1 MKRPIWKG
9 PTIRN
14 NFNNEKAIW
23 KGNSTLPDLLKGA
36 IKFSYQEGKAS
47 WLARSVFVCAYRL
60 RANLI
65 ARLATSLRH
74 FLGTGARGGG
84 GAGGGGPGGGQ
95 GGAVRQQ
102 EQAHSR
108 GALIGNLLFGEKIN
122 SIHPHKI
129 WIHIA
134 TNDFLIKSSAINLV
148 LNMTVCEKMQLQ
160 VPGSS
165 AARQRLIEVGGISQK
180 QLSAVQF
187 DWYQFRPF
195 TPRTMLPLKATNS
208 THQQRH

>member
-1 MKRPIWKG
+1 MIG
-9 PTIRN
+9 N
-14 NFNNEKAIW
+14 NFKVRFCLCLSPASQFD
-23 KGNSTLPDLLKGA
+23 STFVWLPSSATFWAPEPEAGVA
-36 IKFSYQEGKAS
+36 QAEVAQEEGKGEPS
-47 WLARSVFVCAYRL
+47 GSRSRL
-60 RANLI
+60 THEA
-65 ARLATSLRH
+65 
-74 FLGTGARGGG
+74 
-84 GAGGGGPGGGQ
+84 Q
-95 GGAVRQQ
+95 
-102 EQAHSR
+102 
-108 GALIGNLLFGEKIN
+108 LIGNLLFGEKIN

-165 AARQRLIEVGGISQK
+165 AARQRLIEVGGISQQ

-187 DWYQFRPF
+187 DWYQFRAF
-195 TPRTMLPLKATNS
+195 TPRTTLPLKATNS

>member
-1 MKRPIWKG
+1 MAQA
-9 PTIRN
+9 
-14 NFNNEKAIW
+14 EVA
-23 KGNSTLPDLLKGA
+23 
-36 IKFSYQEGKAS
+36 QEEGKGEPS
-47 WLARSVFVCAYRL
+47 GSTSRL
-60 RANLI
+60 THEAQL
-65 ARLATSLRH
+65 
-74 FLGTGARGGG
+74 
-84 GAGGGGPGGGQ
+84 
-95 GGAVRQQ
+95 VR
-102 EQAHSR
+102 
-108 GALIGNLLFGEKIN
+108 NLLFGEKIN

-195 TPRTMLPLKATNS
+195 TPRTMLPLKKQPIAHTNKGTKGTVAFPLMFSQNLFAAFTQRPCCAKIS
-208 THQQRH
+208 TPQQASIPKVLWDFGVFPQGIVKFWKAPQ